1 MARCVIAGVDGSP
14 ESLAAADW
22 AAREA
27 GLRGLPLRLLHAW
40 EWQPYA
46 NAPLAD
52 PMTMRAWA
60 AAVPR
65 DAAVALR
72 ERYQGLEITSEEIA
86 GQPVAV
92 LAAAAGEAEVMA
104 LGSRGLHG
112 ITGFLVGSVALAVI
126 ATVHRPVVLVR
137 GGRTVEEEH
146 LPDADGQAS
155 ATTGYRDVVLGLDLD
170 RPHDDLL
177 RFAFDAAAER
187 AARLRVVHG
196 WTLSPNIHGSGVVLP
211 DLITAATSE
220 HDTALTKA
228 LRPWQLKYPDVDVHA
243 HQAIGRAADHLVE
256 ASTDACLVVVGRRIR
271 RSVVGSH
278 IGPVTHAVLH
288 HSAAPVAVVAHS

>member
-1 MARCVIAGVDGSP
+1 MVRCVIAGVDGSP

-27 GLRGLPLRLLHAW
+27 GLRGLSLRLLHAW

-46 NAPLAD
+46 NAPLAG
-52 PMTMRAWA
+52 PVAMRAWA

-72 ERYQGLEITSEEIA
+72 ERYPHLEITSEEIA
-86 GQPVAV
+86 GPPVAV
-92 LAAAAGEAEVMA
+92 LAAAADKAEVMA

-126 ATVHRPVVLVR
+126 AAAHRPVVLVR
-137 GGRTVEEEH
+137 AGRTSEDEH
-146 LPDADGQAS
+146 LPDADGLAS

-177 RFAFDAAAER
+177 AFAFDAAADR
-187 AARLRVVHG
+187 AAGLRAVHG
-196 WTLSPNIHGSGVVLP
+196 WTLPPNVHGSGTVLP
-211 DLITAATSE
+211 DLIKAAASE
-220 HDTALTKA
+220 RDTALSKT
-228 LRPWQLKYPDVDVHA
+228 LRPWQLKYPEVDVHA
-243 HQAIGRAADHLVE
+243 HQVIGRAADHLVE
-256 ASTDACLVVVGRRIR
+256 ASADACMVVVGRRIR
-271 RSVVGSH
+271 RSAVGSH

-288 HSAAPVAVVAHS
+288 HSAAPVAVVAHL